1 MNATVSA
8 DSIDRLTAD
17 FLSRS
22 HGHLIGDSWVPSASG
37 RTFPVINPAT
47 GSVLAHVALGDRTD
61 VDAAVAAARR
71 ALNGPW
77 SQLSHSE
84 RARLLFKLAD
94 RVEAQADEIAL
105 IDTLDNGKPFRDARL
120 GDIPGAVEDLREFA
134 GWATKLSGESVRI
147 PVGNVHG
154 YTVREPVGVAG
165 LIVPWNF
172 PFALAVA
179 KIAPALAAGCTA
191 VLKPAEQTPL
201 SALMLGEPLLEVGFP
216 EGVVNI
222 VTGDGE
228 AGAALAK
235 HPDVDKISFTGST
248 EVGKAI
254 IRAASGNLKRVTL
267 ELGGKSP
274 VVIFPDADIDLAI
287 EGAANDIFF
296 NSGQVCVANS
306 RLYAHTKI
314 FDRVVEGISNRAKT
328 IRVGPG
334 IDADTEMGPL
344 VSQEQLDRVSS
355 FLAAGAREGATT
367 VTGGKRLER
376 DGYFVQPTVI
386 VGATADMQIMREEIF
401 GPVISS
407 SSFDDADLQRVAD
420 EANNTSYGLA
430 AYVWTRDL
438 GTAHRMASKLK
449 AGSIHVNGGVAPG
462 LPFGGYKQSGWGRE
476 NGRMGIEAYTEV
488 KSVSIAF

>member
-1 MNATVSA
+1 
-8 DSIDRLTAD
+8 
-17 FLSRS
+17 
-22 HGHLIGDSWVPSASG
+22 
-37 RTFPVINPAT
+37 
-47 GSVLAHVALGDRTD
+47 
-61 VDAAVAAARR
+61 
-71 ALNGPW
+71 
-77 SQLSHSE
+77 
-84 RARLLFKLAD
+84 
-94 RVEAQADEIAL
+94 
-105 IDTLDNGKPFRDARL
+105 
-120 GDIPGAVEDLREFA
+120 
-134 GWATKLSGESVRI
+134 
-147 PVGNVHG
+147 
-154 YTVREPVGVAG
+154 
-165 LIVPWNF
+165 
-172 PFALAVA
+172 
-179 KIAPALAAGCTA
+179 
-191 VLKPAEQTPL
+191 
-201 SALMLGEPLLEVGFP
+201 
-216 EGVVNI
+216 
-222 VTGDGE
+222 
-228 AGAALAK
+228 
-235 HPDVDKISFTGST
+235 
-248 EVGKAI
+248 
-254 IRAASGNLKRVTL
+254 
-267 ELGGKSP
+267 
-274 VVIFPDADIDLAI
+274 
-287 EGAANDIFF
+287 
-296 NSGQVCVANS
+296 
-306 RLYAHTKI
+306 
-314 FDRVVEGISNRAKT
+314 VEGISNRAKT